1 MAPPQGQMRPGRQ
14 LALLGAI
21 FVILAS
27 AVWFG
32 GKGGWEDRL
41 APNLGLDLVGGSRV
55 TLLAQTGADGQ
66 APTAQDLEQARRIIA
81 ERVDARGVAE
91 AQVVIE
97 GDRNIVISV
106 AKKGDDAIN
115 DVGQASQL
123 FFRKLLSQ
131 TDGSGLAA
139 APQASPSPSASA
151 SPKPSTAASPAATPK
166 PSVSA
171 SSGGTGGG
179 AAMAPTPTPTPA
191 ASKSPTASASPAA
204 APKPSAPANRKVTV
218 EQVQAKV
225 GKAAWDAAGK
235 LTAVAAEPAQLEVLQ
250 PFAQLN
256 EYEAALLAP
265 KVQFYVP
272 QVSCEQ
278 LDKRPPGSINN
289 PDAEAVACENGMK
302 YLLDVSKV
310 KGTDVDKASPQIEQ
324 NTNRRVVSLDFSS
337 AGLDK
342 WTSLTKES
350 FNNEG
355 QKCDQSALGA
365 DSHCRVAVVLDN
377 KVISSPEIQ
386 GVLGDD
392 SVITG
397 DFDQKSATDL
407 ANNLNY
413 GSLSMTFLQQ
423 EAQSITPTL
432 GGEHLQAGLLAAG
445 IGMLLVV
452 IYSFF
457 YYRLLGTVIVLSLIL
472 SAALTFLALVFL
484 GREMGFTLTLA
495 GIAGFIVSLG
505 VAADSFVIYFERLKD
520 EIREGRSP
528 RSAVPRAWVRARK
541 TILTA
546 NAISLMAALVLYL
559 VSSGAV
565 AGFAFALGLA
575 TLIDLVV
582 VFLFR
587 HPIMTMFARTDAFL
601 SPRVSG
607 LGRVLHE
614 AKEAK

>member
-1 MAPPQGQMRPGRQ
+1 MRPGRQ

-32 GKGGWEDRL
+32 GKGGWQDRL

-55 TLLAQTGADGQ
+55 TLQAQTGADGQ
-66 APTAQDLEQARRIIA
+66 PPTAQDLEQARRIIA

-97 GDRNIVISV
+97 GDQNIVISV
-106 AKKGDDAIN
+106 AKKGNDAIN

-123 FFRKLLSQ
+123 FFRKVLSQ

-139 APQASPSPSASA
+139 APQASPSPSAA
-151 SPKPSTAASPAATPK
+151 ATPKPSTAASPAATPK

-179 AAMAPTPTPTPA
+179 AAMAPTPTPTPV
-191 ASKSPTASASPAA
+191 ASKTPAASASPAA
-204 APKPSAPANRKVTV
+204 APKPSAPADPKVTL

-235 LTAVAAEPAQLEVLQ
+235 LTAVAADPAQIEVLQ

-256 EYEAALLAP
+256 GFEAALLPP

-272 QVSCEQ
+272 QVTCEQ

-289 PDAEAVACENGMK
+289 PDAEAVACELGAK

-310 KGTDVDKASPQIEQ
+310 KGTDVDKASPQVEQ

-337 AGLDK
+337 EGLDK

-355 QKCDQSALGA
+355 QKCDQTAVGPQ
-365 DSHCRVAVVLDN
+365 SHCRVAVVLDN
-377 KVISSPEIQ
+377 KIISSPEIQ

-392 SVITG
+392 SVISG
-397 DFDQKSATDL
+397 DFDQKSATEL
-407 ANNLNY
+407 SNNLNY
-413 GSLSMTFLQQ
+413 GSLSMTFLPQ
-423 EAQSITPTL
+423 EAQTITPTL
-432 GGEHLQAGLLAAG
+432 GGEHLKAGLLAAG

-528 RSAVPRAWVRARK
+528 RSAVPRAWVRARR

-575 TLIDLVV
+575 TLLDLIV

-587 HPIMTMFARTDAFL
+587 HPIMAMFARTDAFL

>member
-1 MAPPQGQMRPGRQ
+1 MRPGRQ

-32 GKGGWEDRL
+32 GNGGWQDRL

-55 TLLAQTGADGQ
+55 TLRAQTGADGKP
-66 APTAQDLEQARRIIA
+66 PTAQDLEQARRIIS
-81 ERVDARGVAE
+81 ERVDARGVSE

-97 GDRNIVISV
+97 GDSNIVISV
-106 AKKGDDAIN
+106 AKKGNDAIN

-123 FFRKLLSQ
+123 FFRKVLSA

-139 APQASPSPSASA
+139 APQPSPSASPSAAA
-151 SPKPSTAASPAATPK
+151 SPKPSTAASPKAAATPK
-166 PSVSA
+166 PSTSA
-171 SSGGTGGG
+171 GGTGGG

-191 ASKSPTASASPAA
+191 ASKSPAAAPSASPKAAA
-204 APKPSAPANRKVTV
+204 APKPSADPNAKATV

-225 GKAAWDAAGK
+225 GKAAWDAAAK
-235 LTAVAAEPAQLEVLQ
+235 LTAVPTDPAQIEVLA
-250 PFAQLN
+250 PFATLN
-256 EYEAALLAP
+256 EKEVALLAP

-278 LDKRPPGSINN
+278 LDKRPAGSINN
-289 PDAEAVACENGMK
+289 PDAEAVACELGSK

-337 AGLDK
+337 DGLDK
-342 WTSLTKES
+342 WTALTKES
-350 FNNEG
+350 FNNDG
-355 QKCDQSALGA
+355 QKCDQTAIGPQN
-365 DSHCRVAVVLDN
+365 HCRVAVVLDN
-377 KVISSPEIQ
+377 KIISSPEIQ

-392 SVITG
+392 SVISG
-397 DFDQKSATDL
+397 DFDAKSAADL

-413 GSLSMTFLQQ
+413 GSLSMTFIQQ
-423 EAQSITPTL
+423 EQQSITPTL
-432 GGEHLQAGLLAAG
+432 GGEHLKAGLLAAG

-528 RSAVPRAWVRARK
+528 RSAVPRAWVRARR

-546 NAISLMAALVLYL
+546 NAISLMAALVLYI

-575 TLIDLVV
+575 TLLDLIV

-587 HPIMTMFARTDAFL
+587 HPIMAMFARTDAFL